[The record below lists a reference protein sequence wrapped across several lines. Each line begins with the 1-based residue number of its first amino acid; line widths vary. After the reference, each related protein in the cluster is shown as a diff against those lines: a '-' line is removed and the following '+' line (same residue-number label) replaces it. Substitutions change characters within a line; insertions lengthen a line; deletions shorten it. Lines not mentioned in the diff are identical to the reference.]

1 MPEKKIKV
9 AALVACHN
17 EEKTITTSLISL
29 VQQSYSLAEIICVD
43 DASCDNTYYLL
54 KQLSKSY
61 KKIKVFRCTKN
72 RFRAAALNIGLKKIK
87 KSIDY
92 VLTIDADTQ
101 LKKDAVKKGLLFFK
115 KFQKVGGVCSR
126 AGLKK
131 GSGILYRI
139 QKLEYGAG
147 FDAERTATF
156 DNVMVLHG
164 MCTIFDRKA
173 LTAIGGFTEGHLIE
187 DYDITLKLK
196 ESGFKTMFNPAMEAY
211 TLPPNDLMTLVKQRL
226 RWARGGIDIII
237 EHGISRFTFND
248 VLDHLM
254 FILLLA
260 LIIIMIVTSMLKL
273 LIWHY
278 QPHPLAIL
286 LGLVTYLV
294 HLYRLKF
301 IKNLE
306 WQDYLLRIFVLPELA
321 MSMIYSGVQIYA
333 YWISLVQKKRSW

>member
-1 MPEKKIKV
+1 MIKKRFKV

-17 EEKTITTSLISL
+17 EEKTIITSLISL
-29 VQQSYSLAEIICVD
+29 IQQSYPLAEIICVD

-54 KQLSKSY
+54 KKLSKSY

-72 RFRAAALNIGLKKIK
+72 RFRAAALNIGLKKIR
-87 KSIDY
+87 KSVDY

-101 LKKDAVKKGLLFFK
+101 LKKDAVKRGLLFFK
-115 KFQKVGGVCSR
+115 KFQNVGGVCSR

-131 GSGILYRI
+131 GSGILYRL

-164 MCTIFDRKA
+164 MCTIFDKKA

-211 TLPPNDLMTLVKQRL
+211 TLPPNDLLTLIRQRL

-237 EHGISRFTFND
+237 EHGISRFTID
-248 VLDHLM
+248 DILDHLM

-260 LIIIMIVTSMLKL
+260 LIILMIVTSLLKL

-286 LGLVTYLV
+286 LGSVTYLV

-306 WQDYLLRIFVLPELA
+306 WQDYLIRIVLLPELA
-321 MSMIYSGVQIYA
+321 MSMMYSSIQVYA
-333 YWISLVQKKRSW
+333 YWVSFTQKKRSW